1 MRVYVQSS
9 LDVYGIVYMLAPKE
23 DKVHVRLIWLPEHLM
38 SESTGV
44 CHYELQFEAQT
55 PDVYAQWMDG
65 LPEIL
70 LNWHGKRT
78 CGTEIPASEN
88 VLRIE
93 HDTPWEFNFLI
104 NMAAQ
109 PDWRNQDADFDLW
122 SKLSGGVR
130 ANAESKLR
138 ERDDWLEVDKSE
150 TGETE

>member
-44 CHYELQFEAQT
+44 CHYELQFEPQSET

-70 LNWHGKRT
+70 LNWHGKRS
-78 CGTEIPASEN
+78 CGTEVPASEN

-93 HDTPWEFNFLI
+93 HDSDWEFNFLI
-104 NMAAQ
+104 NMAKQ
-109 PDWRNQDADFDLW
+109 KEWSCQDADFGLL
-122 SKLSGGVR
+122 SKLGCGVR
-130 ANAESKLR
+130 ANVNKLA

-150 TGETE
+150 